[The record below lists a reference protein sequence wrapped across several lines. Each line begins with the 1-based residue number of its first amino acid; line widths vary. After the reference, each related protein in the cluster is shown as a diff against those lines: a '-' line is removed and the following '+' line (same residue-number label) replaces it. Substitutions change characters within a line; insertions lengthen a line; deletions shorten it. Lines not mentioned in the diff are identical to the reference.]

1 MLKKMKIKNVCIEKS
16 VYGDLS
22 AIFFLWL
29 FLFVL
34 VLVNSFIAFAVHKST
49 GK

>member
-1 MLKKMKIKNVCIEKS
+1 MKIKNVCIEKS
-16 VYGDLS
+16 VYGDFC
-22 AIFFLWL
+22 AFFFCMWL
-29 FLFVL
+29 FPFVL